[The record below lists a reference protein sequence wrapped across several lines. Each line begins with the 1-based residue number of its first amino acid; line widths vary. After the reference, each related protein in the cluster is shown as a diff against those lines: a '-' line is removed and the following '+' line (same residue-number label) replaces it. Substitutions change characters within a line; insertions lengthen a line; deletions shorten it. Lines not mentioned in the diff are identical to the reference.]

1 MEEFRVI
8 SRDFITS
15 SICRCLMADNRF
27 GHGILRPMGWQSSHV
42 SGKKYPIVE
51 IIATSKITKESR
63 KCAVEQ

>member
-1 MEEFRVI
+1 
-8 SRDFITS
+8 
-15 SICRCLMADNRF
+15 MADNRF